1 MTVKF
6 VGQIVGDS
14 QTEVIIK
21 RDAVVLTFG
30 RGDVTPLV
38 GEVGAGSAIRI
49 GRLVSG
55 KLNGFRMQ
63 PTEAIDPREGVHE
76 ITARGRHF
84 GLRIFLAI

>member
-6 VGQIVGDS
+6 LGQIVGES
-14 QTEVIIK
+14 QTEVIRK

-38 GEVGAGSAIRI
+38 GAIDAGSAIRI
-49 GRLVSG
+49 GGLVSG

-76 ITARGRHF
+76 ILARGRHF
-84 GLRIFLAI
+84 GLRVFLAI